1 MSGPLRASTA
11 PSPRRQ
17 RGFATLL
24 VIVYG
29 IFAIS
34 ATARA
39 SVQIIERF
47 GTAPV
52 AYALSLVA
60 ALTYIAATVLLARRG
75 GDSRAAL
82 WLCSAELLGVLA
94 VGVLTVLD
102 PALFPDATVWSRFG
116 AGYGYVPLVLPVV
129 AIAYLLRRRRAARP
143 AATPAAGDRL

>member
-1 MSGPLRASTA
+1 MSAGPRRASGA
-11 PSPRRQ
+11 PRRQ

-29 IFAIS
+29 VFAIS

-39 SVQIIERF
+39 GVQIIERF
-47 GTAPV
+47 DAAPV
-52 AYALSLVA
+52 AYSLSLVA

-94 VGVLTVLD
+94 VGALTVLD

-129 AIAYLLRRRRAARP
+129 AIAYLLRRRGAARP
-143 AATPAAGDRL
+143 GAGPASGDRL